1 MGSNSDGFASLT
13 ARHGCKCLSDET
25 VSVEDCLIAVSN
37 AVGAQNILSASR
49 MNKAVVIFL
58 RQTSM
63 VNDLVE
69 HGLSVKDVFVPVLPL
84 SNPSKKVVLSNVP
97 PFIPNDTLERM
108 LVRYGKLMG
117 PIKMMSLGLKNPE
130 LKHIMSFRRQTYMI
144 LNAEFQNL
152 EVALKLTLDG
162 KDYTIFIAVDSMKCF
177 RCGKQGHLRQT
188 CPLNME
194 AEKEKEGNSVVEQGG
209 LNTAVDN
216 NGAES
221 IGNEQPAETAVLPNS
236 GEGSNVLEQ
245 EIEVTDSASVIGT
258 HVHGSV
264 KGDEELNVAR
274 VVSGLKDPEEQNE
287 LENLQVQGSS
297 LVQCDI
303 DLLSQRTD
311 DLSENDSE
319 CECPDTGEEHDV
331 NSQGN
336 SAGNYFTSHL
346 KSPFYTVQQ
355 LNDFLD
361 ATKNQRKPN
370 LEKYFPDL
378 ELFVESGAIVMRKAT
393 LEELDKPK
401 RYRLKKLVSTVR
413 KSLNSR
419 LKRR

>member
-1 MGSNSDGFASLT
+1 
-13 ARHGCKCLSDET
+13 
-25 VSVEDCLIAVSN
+25 
-37 AVGAQNILSASR
+37 
-49 MNKAVVIFL
+49 
-58 RQTSM
+58 
-63 VNDLVE
+63 
-69 HGLSVKDVFVPVLPL
+69 
-84 SNPSKKVVLSNVP
+84 
-97 PFIPNDTLERM
+97 
-108 LVRYGKLMG
+108 
-117 PIKMMSLGLKNPE
+117 
-130 LKHIMSFRRQTYMI
+130 MI

-152 EVALKLTLDG
+152 EVAVKLTLNG

-177 RCGKQGHLRQT
+177 SCGKQGHVRQS

-194 AEKEKEGNSVVEQGG
+194 AGKEKEGNSVVEQGG
-209 LNTAVDN
+209 LNTAADN

-221 IGNEQPAETAVLPNS
+221 IGDEQPAETAVLPNS

-264 KGDEELNVAR
+264 KGDEELNVAG
-274 VVSGLKDPEEQNE
+274 VVSGSKDPEKQNE
-287 LENLQVQGSS
+287 LVNLQVQGSS

-319 CECPDTGEEHDV
+319 MTGEEHDV

-346 KSPFYTVQQ
+346 KSQFYTVQQ

-361 ATKNQRKPN
+361 ATKNQRKI
-370 LEKYFPDL
+370 F
-378 ELFVESGAIVMRKAT
+378 F
-393 LEELDKPK
+393 
-401 RYRLKKLVSTVR
+401 
-413 KSLNSR
+413 
-419 LKRR
+419 